1 MTTNSSPL
9 LAARRIPP
17 WLMGAVLTLVGF
29 GPAAAADLQFAIFHP
44 KTDAFAIAEDK
55 WMDAVSK
62 KTDGRVKFKPAYA
75 GSLVTVSEAFDAV
88 QSGTVEVALT
98 AASFLSGK
106 VPDVSPFEPLGAYP
120 EGPRFSEMMKEVEPL
135 LESIFTRHKV
145 VYMWSQPASGVVNL
159 CRGKHTKLPQDYKG
173 MKIRAAGRW
182 QAAQMR
188 ALGAS
193 PVAMD
198 PGSQF
203 QALQTGTI
211 DCALSVN
218 NLVLSFK
225 LHEAARFLTQYGLP
239 VNLSIVIMNPAAF
252 ERLSPEDRKIVR
264 EVSREVTATAVGPL
278 TEAQAAAGVR
288 LKEQGANIYVL
299 SDAERKAFQDGT
311 RPVYDEMAKTLGE
324 QGKKVLDIM
333 MRYR

>member
-1 MTTNSSPL
+1 
-9 LAARRIPP
+9 
-17 WLMGAVLTLVGF
+17 
-29 GPAAAADLQFAIFHP
+29 
-44 KTDAFAIAEDK
+44 
-55 WMDAVSK
+55 
-62 KTDGRVKFKPAYA
+62 
-75 GSLVTVSEAFDAV
+75 
-88 QSGTVEVALT
+88 LT

-106 VPDVSPFEPLGAYP
+106 VPDVSPFEPLGAYS
-120 EGPRFSEMMKEVEPL
+120 EGPRYGEMMKEVEPL
-135 LESIFTRHKV
+135 LESIFARHKV
-145 VYMWSQPASGVVNL
+145 VYMWGQPAFGVVNL
-159 CRGKHTKLPQDYKG
+159 CRGKHAKVPQDYKG
-173 MKIRAAGRW
+173 LKIRTAGRW

-193 PVAMD
+193 PVFMD

-239 VNLSIVIMNPAAF
+239 VNLSIVIMNPKVF
-252 ERLSPEDRKIVR
+252 DSLSPGDRTIIR
-264 EVSREVTATAVGPL
+264 EVSREVTATAAGPL
-278 TEAQAAAGVR
+278 AEAQVAASAK

-299 SDAERKAFQDGT
+299 SDAERKAFQEGT

-324 QGKKVLDIM
+324 QGKKMLDIM
-333 MRYR
+333 TRYR

>member
-1 MTTNSSPL
+1 MTTASFAFSARRVCLLL
-9 LAARRIPP
+9 LALALI
-17 WLMGAVLTLVGF
+17 AA

-55 WMDAVSK
+55 WMDGITKRTA
-62 KTDGRVKFKPAYA
+62 GRVKFKPAYA
-75 GSLVTVSEAFDAV
+75 GSLVTITEAFDAV

-106 VPDVSPFEPLGAYP
+106 VPDMSPFEPLGAYP
-120 EGPRFSEMMKEVEPL
+120 EGPRFAEMMKQAEPVI
-135 LESIFTRHKV
+135 EAIFTRHKV
-145 VYMWSQPASGVVNL
+145 VYMWSQPASGVINV
-159 CRGKHTKLPQDYKG
+159 CRGKHTKVPQDYKG
-173 MKIRAAGRW
+173 MKIRAAGKW

-193 PVAMD
+193 PVFMD

-218 NLVLSFK
+218 NLALSFK
-225 LHEAARFLTQYGLP
+225 LFEPARFVTQYGLP
-239 VNLSIVIMNPAAF
+239 VNLTIILMNQKVF
-252 ERLSPEDRKIVR
+252 ESLTPEDRKIVR
-264 EVSREVTATAVGPL
+264 EVSRETTATAVGPL
-278 TEAQAAAGVR
+278 VAAQAAAGAK

-311 RPVYDEMAKTLGE
+311 RPIYEEMAKTMGE
-324 QGKKVLDIM
+324 QGKKLLEIIN
-333 MRYR
+333 RYR

>member
-1 MTTNSSPL
+1 MTTSSVL
-9 LAARRIPP
+9 SARRVC
-17 WLMGAVLTLVGF
+17 LLLVALALIAA
-29 GPAAAADLQFAIFHP
+29 GPVAAADLQFAIFHP

-55 WMDAVSK
+55 WMDGITKRTA
-62 KTDGRVKFKPAYA
+62 GRVKFKPAYA
-75 GSLVTVSEAFDAV
+75 GSLVTITEAFDAV

-106 VPDVSPFEPLGAYP
+106 VPDMSPFEPLGAYP
-120 EGPRFSEMMKEVEPL
+120 EGPRFAEMMKQAEPVI
-135 LESIFTRHKV
+135 EAIFTRHKV
-145 VYMWSQPASGVVNL
+145 VYMWSQPASGVINV
-159 CRGKHTKLPQDYKG
+159 CRGKHTKVPQDYKG
-173 MKIRAAGRW
+173 MKIRAAGKW

-193 PVAMD
+193 PVFMD

-218 NLVLSFK
+218 NLALSFK
-225 LHEAARFLTQYGLP
+225 LFEPARFVTQYGLP
-239 VNLSIVIMNPAAF
+239 VNLTIILMNQKVF
-252 ERLSPEDRKIVR
+252 ESLTPEDRKIVR
-264 EVSREVTATAVGPL
+264 EVSRETTATAVGPL
-278 TEAQAAAGVR
+278 VAAQAAAGAK

-311 RPVYDEMAKTLGE
+311 RPIYEEMAKTMGE
-324 QGKKVLDIM
+324 QGKKLLEIIN
-333 MRYR
+333 RYR